1 MKFFLL
7 SSHSL
12 LNSSRFVSTDY
23 LKVFVAFDKIADD
36 SSKPSLNFFHSSS
49 KLASVSASSGVKS
62 AKTASFS
69 VFLMNANFLLIGSF
83 LASYSGSLY

>member
-23 LKVFVAFDKIADD
+23 LKVFVALDKIDD
-36 SSKPSLNFFHSSS
+36 ASSKPSLNFFHSSS
-49 KLASVSASSGVKS
+49 KLASVSASS
-62 AKTASFS
+62 
-69 VFLMNANFLLIGSF
+69 
-83 LASYSGSLY
+83 

>member
-7 SSHSL
+7 SSQSL

-23 LKVFVAFDKIADD
+23 LNVFVAFDKITDA

-49 KLASVSASSGVKS
+49 KLASVSTSSGRKS

-69 VFLMNANFLLIGSF
+69 VFLMNANFFLIGSF

>member
-1 MKFFLL
+1 
-7 SSHSL
+7 
-12 LNSSRFVSTDY
+12 
-23 LKVFVAFDKIADD
+23 VAFDKIADA

-49 KLASVSASSGVKS
+49 KLASVSTSSGRKS

-69 VFLMNANFLLIGSF
+69 VFLMNANFFLIGSF